1 MNALETF
8 AAWIADAPRD
18 HGETA
23 VAPARRAF
31 LDTLGCMLAGAGEP
45 ASAGVRRA
53 VARWGDGPCT
63 VVGSDRRV
71 PAPWAAMANGTA
83 AHALDFDDYEDPG
96 ATHPSAVLVPALLAL
111 GEERQAPGGDLLDGY
126 IAGLEI
132 IVRLGAAVNLSHYH
146 RGWHATGTL
155 GAVGAAAAG
164 ARLLKLNVRD
174 IGYAIGLAASM
185 ASGFKSQFGTMAKP
199 LHAGLAAKAGVL
211 AASLAA
217 EGMTAS
223 AEVFD
228 GEWSILRLMAGPEA
242 EGFAGA
248 LRVLG
253 DPLAIEAYG
262 LVIKPYPCCGYIH
275 GTLEGILDLRRA
287 EGLSAPD
294 IAGIIAQIPARN
306 AEILMYPRPETP
318 MQARFSLP
326 YCAAVAALHGAVTVA
341 DFAPEAVARPE
352 VRAWLPKVT
361 LETHPIHE
369 RSSDLSCIEPSI
381 VTLRLARGGERR
393 IEVAHP
399 RGTPARPL
407 SDGEMSEKFRSCAAG
422 VLSAELAAAAA
433 ARIAD
438 LDCLADVGELMRHL
452 RTAPN

>member
-1 MNALETF
+1 
-8 AAWIADAPRD
+8 
-18 HGETA
+18 
-23 VAPARRAF
+23 
-31 LDTLGCMLAGAGEP
+31 MLAGAGEP

-53 VARWGDGPCT
+53 VARLGDGPCT
-63 VVGSDRRV
+63 VVGSDRRA

-111 GEERQAPGGDLLDGY
+111 GEERQAPGGDLLDAY

-155 GAVGAAAAG
+155 GAIGAAAAA

-174 IGYAIGLAASM
+174 VGYAIGLAASM

-248 LRVLG
+248 LRDLG
-253 DPLAIEAYG
+253 DPLAIESYG

-275 GTLEGILDLRRA
+275 GTLDGILDLRRA

-306 AEILMYPRPETP
+306 AEILMYPRPETTAQP
-318 MQARFSLP
+318 WRRSM
-326 YCAAVAALHGAVTVA
+326 
-341 DFAPEAVARPE
+341 
-352 VRAWLPKVT
+352 
-361 LETHPIHE
+361 E
-369 RSSDLSCIEPSI
+369 R
-381 VTLRLARGGERR
+381 
-393 IEVAHP
+393 
-399 RGTPARPL
+399 
-407 SDGEMSEKFRSCAAG
+407 
-422 VLSAELAAAAA
+422 
-433 ARIAD
+433 
-438 LDCLADVGELMRHL
+438 
-452 RTAPN
+452 

>member
-1 MNALETF
+1 
-8 AAWIADAPRD
+8 
-18 HGETA
+18 
-23 VAPARRAF
+23 
-31 LDTLGCMLAGAGEP
+31 
-45 ASAGVRRA
+45 
-53 VARWGDGPCT
+53 
-63 VVGSDRRV
+63 
-71 PAPWAAMANGTA
+71 MANGTA

-111 GEERQAPGGDLLDGY
+111 GEERQAPGGDLLDAY

-174 IGYAIGLAASM
+174 VGYAFGIAASM

-228 GEWSILRLMAGPEA
+228 GEWSILRLMAGSEA

-248 LRVLG
+248 LRDLG
-253 DPLAIEAYG
+253 DPLAIESYG

-275 GTLEGILDLRRA
+275 GTLDGILDLRRA

-294 IAGIIAQIPARN
+294 IARATRRSSCTRGPKRPCRPAS
-306 AEILMYPRPETP
+306 ACPT
-318 MQARFSLP
+318 
-326 YCAAVAALHGAVTVA
+326 
-341 DFAPEAVARPE
+341 ARPS
-352 VRAWLPKVT
+352 R
-361 LETHPIHE
+361 
-369 RSSDLSCIEPSI
+369 RS
-381 VTLRLARGGERR
+381 TGR
-393 IEVAHP
+393 
-399 RGTPARPL
+399 
-407 SDGEMSEKFRSCAAG
+407 
-422 VLSAELAAAAA
+422 
-433 ARIAD
+433 
-438 LDCLADVGELMRHL
+438 
-452 RTAPN
+452 